1 MRKNKKI
8 ARELLASIL
17 TVIIIGLAL
26 ISVIGCFVSVASVRT
41 EIKKSMNAELEKE
54 RENIIRQME
63 DIETMTYGLASAF
76 GPILEKEPDLD
87 ILNNA
92 MKRVVADNEMVTA
105 VGFFLE
111 PGAYKG
117 QQNCYS
123 YVANT
128 EEGAVAVDLG
138 EMEYT
143 DITWYVAAKETG
155 EPQRE
160 AVYVDATLGEL
171 MTSYIEPIFD
181 SSGKYIGAIN
191 TDINMSAI
199 QKRVDEIQIGKTGK
213 MQLINMEGQYVTG
226 VDADKVL
233 SVNIAED
240 TENGLSKV
248 VDRMI
253 EGEKGILN
261 AKTDGINYR
270 YYYTT
275 IETYDWIMLV
285 RIKESEIN
293 ESAVRQIRT
302 TGIVSFLII
311 AVVGIVVIVEAKRIS
326 GPIKA
331 VKDMSQAMA
340 GGDFSIEPIH
350 IKSRNELG
358 LMTDALNEML
368 HSNKDEMTLIS
379 KNSQKIGKS
388 SQILQN
394 AVGELREN
402 VQKINEAIHMINDAM
417 VDNSATTQE
426 VAAAV
431 TEVKNNIANLQDMAT
446 KSQDM
451 SNDIMARAQ
460 NIGVESNQ
468 SFDNAMDLSGQF
480 QKRLHVSI
488 ENSKV
493 VNDIGTMAVAISEIA
508 EEINLLALNASIEAA
523 RAGEHG
529 KGFAVVA
536 TEIGNLANQTSN
548 TVSSIQETV
557 SKVQESVDVLTED
570 SKALINFIIE
580 DVTPDYKKF
589 TGMSE
594 QYKGDAADIQ
604 ELSNYLADMASQL
617 LDTMESVSVA
627 VGNIADAS
635 EAAVAEST
643 IVTDSVEQV
652 TGQVKSI
659 KEISEEQN
667 QISTELGEVVSNY
680 KI

>member
-160 AVYVDATLGEL
+160 AVYVDAALGEL

-417 VDNSATTQE
+417 VDNSATAQE

-635 EAAVAEST
+635 EAAAAEST

>member
-635 EAAVAEST
+635 EAAAAEST